1 MFVVFVFVFSKNN
14 QIFYLIFGG
23 KKMLNFQQGFGSMRS
38 TDFSRGLL
46 QRKWHY
52 VFGLVR

>member
-1 MFVVFVFVFSKNN
+1 MFVVFVFSKNN